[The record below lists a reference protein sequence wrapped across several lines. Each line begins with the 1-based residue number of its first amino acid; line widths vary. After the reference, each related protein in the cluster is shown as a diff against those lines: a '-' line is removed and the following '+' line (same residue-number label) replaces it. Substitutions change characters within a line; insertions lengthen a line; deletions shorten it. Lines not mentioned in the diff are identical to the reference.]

1 MVENN
6 IPRFEGDE
14 DQGLPSPSL
23 AELMA
28 YHAVVGGELF
38 LPQVRADGQARALA
52 ACTVADRQVHHMP
65 MRVYEPL
72 GHDLYDY
79 PQVWARTSESLTALF
94 GVMRDEARSAGAD
107 AILFPTVVLPNGMEP
122 PAHTRHGETCLFDAR
137 REPSGWAWF
146 VAKKSLRYQRN
157 KIRKAFRYEVVHK
170 RGEEITPA
178 DIAALGRLHEERWAF
193 DGIESKFSTD
203 TRAAEYLCYP
213 ANKILTTLTIDGEV
227 LAMNFG
233 MAFGETFLWHTVV
246 VNVKY
251 LDLSPLQ
258 VLLLETAEMC
268 DAHGFQCLDFGVG
281 DEPYKERFANARRT
295 VYHIFQPLS
304 ARARLASASWS
315 VVPPERL
322 KRGLHAGRQ
331 YAVNAKIALEMRLNR
346 VLCYETVGAAV
357 EPSCHPVQLEIPQ
370 TYTDFVEMARRLSL
384 PPSRLHYD
392 RYKAGSRFAALHD
405 GETVVSQGWTT
416 REEPFWIGEL
426 DRYVPLDGAVMLY
439 DFETP
444 VQHRRRGHYTRLLR
458 GLLAAF
464 PGERVRIFAL
474 SGNTASNKA
483 ILKAG
488 FSACELWP
496 AVPAPNRNPPH
507 E

>member
-6 IPRFEGDE
+6 IPRLEGDE

-38 LPQVRADGQARALA
+38 LPTVAVDGRARALA

-79 PQVWARTSESLTALF
+79 PQVWARTSESLSSLF
-94 GVMRDEARSAGAD
+94 GVMRGEAKAAGAD
-107 AILFPTVVLPNGMEP
+107 AILFPTVVLPDGVDP
-122 PAHTRHGETCLFDAR
+122 PPHARRGETCLFDAR
-137 REPSGWAWF
+137 QEPSGWAWF

-157 KIRKAFRYEVVHK
+157 KIRKAFRYDVVHK
-170 RGEEITPA
+170 RGAEITPD
-178 DIAALGRLHEERWAF
+178 DIAALARLHEERWAF
-193 DGIESKFSTD
+193 DGIESKFSTH

-213 ANKILTTLTIDGEV
+213 ANKILTTLTIDGEI

-268 DAHGFQCLDFGVG
+268 DSYGFQCLDFGVG
-281 DEPYKERFANARRT
+281 DEPYKEWFANARRT
-295 VYHIFQPLS
+295 VYHLFQPVS
-304 ARARLASASWS
+304 ARARLANASWS

-331 YAVNAKIALEMRLNR
+331 HAVNAKIALEMRLNR
-346 VLCYETVGAAV
+346 VLCYEAVGAAA
-357 EPSCHPVQLEIPQ
+357 EPSPQLEIPE
-370 TYTDFVEMARRLSL
+370 TYTEFVELARRLDR
-384 PPSRLHYD
+384 PPCRLHYD

-405 GETVVSQGWTT
+405 GQTVVSQGWVT

-444 VQHRRRGHYTRLLR
+444 PQHRRRGHYTTLLR

-474 SGNTASNKA
+474 SRNTASNKA
-483 ILKAG
+483 IVKAG
-488 FSACELWP
+488 FGACELWR
-496 AVPAPNRNPPH
+496 AVPAPDGGRPH